1 MLSGRGI
8 SVESCVKCVR
18 GEKEIES
25 RCSSWCK
32 RQGVVHEHR
41 GVQPAM
47 LTCDAKSAAPAV
59 APAGRA
65 SAPLHGRLSPWQC
78 APLPPPS
85 AWGRGMHRGK
95 KWINKQGV
103 EQSLSRWK
111 TKNQPPARGEMLSVL
126 EWRAQGVGKRG
137 GRTNGEKTSRMES
150 DDGTKTE
157 RHSDPHLHWHPNT
170 LICTATLS
178 LGRCSFL
185 Q

>member
-8 SVESCVKCVR
+8 SVESCVKRVR
-18 GEKEIES
+18 GEKKIES

-95 KWINKQGV
+95 KRINKQGV
-103 EQSLSRWK
+103 EQSLSSWK
-111 TKNQPPARGEMLSVL
+111 PKNKPPARSEICG
-126 EWRAQGVGKRG
+126 GVEGPGGGQG
-137 GRTNGEKTSRMES
+137 GREGKWYQNRKGAECSRTMAPKPS
-150 DDGTKTE
+150 ATAT
-157 RHSDPHLHWHPNT
+157 H
-170 LICTATLS
+170 ICT
-178 LGRCSFL
+178 GI
-185 Q
+185 QIP